1 MQEDEVKLSRYLQ
14 VFNEEPTRGANTE
27 SKPEICEEVFPAL
40 SSQGQQREHQIE
52 GWEGGWEAGKNSGA
66 PFS

>member
-1 MQEDEVKLSRYLQ
+1 M
-14 VFNEEPTRGANTE
+14 FNEEPTRGANTE
-27 SKPEICEEVFPAL
+27 SKPEISEEVFPTL

-52 GWEGGWEAGKNSGA
+52 GWEAGKISGA